1 MVALENLATSENSAP
16 TPHPPRQGVHS
27 MYMTNTFGIKT
38 LLGLKSE
45 ELGEIPSK
53 T

>member
-16 TPHPPRQGVHS
+16 TPPRQGVHS